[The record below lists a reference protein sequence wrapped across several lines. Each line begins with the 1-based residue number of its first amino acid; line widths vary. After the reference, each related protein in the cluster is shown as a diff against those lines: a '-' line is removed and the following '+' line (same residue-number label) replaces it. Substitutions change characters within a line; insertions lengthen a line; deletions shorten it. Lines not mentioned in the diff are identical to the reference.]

1 MGSWLLILVCIL
13 HKFAM
18 KFLLFD
24 ATVCVKLKMLRYDS
38 DLIVLSNRSQQLNNK
53 KALHDHVED

>member
-13 HKFAM
+13 YQFAM

-24 ATVCVKLKMLRYDS
+24 ATACVKLKMLRYGS
-38 DLIVLSNRSQQLNNK
+38 DLIVLSNRSQQINK

>member
-1 MGSWLLILVCIL
+1 MFVCIL
-13 HKFAM
+13 HQFTM
-18 KFLLFD
+18 TKFLLFD
-24 ATVCVKLKMLRYDS
+24 ATVCVKLKMLRYGS